1 MHSWVVIAF
10 LLTIIV
16 GIMGIDLVMVV
27 VFVAN
32 RLLSPFSSGSVGGCL
47 SLWVTLSLSSLQ
59 SCARFWQ
66 EPIIF
71 GKLCKFSSANG

>member
-1 MHSWVVIAF
+1 MHSWVVVAF
-10 LLTIIV
+10 LLTSIV
-16 GIMGIDLVMVV
+16 GVMGIDLVMVV

-32 RLLSPFSSGSVGGCL
+32 RLLSPFSSVSVGGCL

>member
-1 MHSWVVIAF
+1 MHSWVVVAF
-10 LLTIIV
+10 LLTSIV

-32 RLLSPFSSGSVGGCL
+32 RLLSPFSSVSVGG
-47 SLWVTLSLSSLQ
+47 
-59 SCARFWQ
+59 RFWQ

-71 GKLCKFSSANG
+71 GKLCKFFSANG

>member
-1 MHSWVVIAF
+1 MHSWVVVAF
-10 LLTIIV
+10 LLTSIV
-16 GIMGIDLVMVV
+16 GVMGIDLVMVV

-32 RLLSPFSSGSVGGCL
+32 RLLSPFSSVSVGGCL

-71 GKLCKFSSANG
+71 GKLCKFFSANG

>member
-32 RLLSPFSSGSVGGCL
+32 RLLSPFSSVSVGG
-47 SLWVTLSLSSLQ
+47 
-59 SCARFWQ
+59 RFWQ
-66 EPIIF
+66 EQIIF
-71 GKLCKFSSANG
+71 GKLCKFFSANG